1 MLPAMLMTDAHSPS
15 LDSGTIPAASA
26 ASHKPLGAEDCTAYF
41 MTPSVQTRPNTQSLP
56 MYRTI
61 HRPPESGFR
70 PPIPKVTP

>member
-1 MLPAMLMTDAHSPS
+1 MLMADAHSPP
-15 LDSGTIPAASA
+15 LDCGIIPAARA
-26 ASHKPLGAEDCTAYF
+26 AYHKPPDAEYWTAYF

-70 PPIPKVTP
+70 PPIPKLTP